1 MADDSNVPGWQ
12 PVVSQILLFFLFLGL
27 AAAVDVRDFVA
38 KFTDRAQRKGLIAGV
53 CCQFGVMPLLGFL
66 VTKAFALDPVRGT
79 VLLII
84 ASSPGGA
91 FSNWWCALGNADLA
105 LSIAMTTTSTVL
117 CLFMLPL
124 NAYIYVRGAF
134 GRSVPVDYVTL
145 MVTVGVVFAGVFSG
159 LAAGTRRPQWRDHL
173 FLLGNVA
180 GLASIILAVAISNT
194 GDKAAPIWSR
204 DATFYLSTVA
214 MSTISIALGV
224 GIPSLLGLGKPQRI
238 AVGIETMYQ
247 NLGIAVAASL
257 SMFNDA
263 NDAAKAVGVPI
274 FYGVYATVVISLLLL
289 GAWKLGW
296 TYAPPGDPLCQVLS
310 GNYQPVPGTA
320 RGEGVHTAAAVD
332 GDHVALA
339 AAENGGAVKSDGQIS
354 PTSLQL
360 IER

>member
-1 MADDSNVPGWQ
+1 MAEDPDATDVPGWQ

-105 LSIAMTTTSTVL
+105 LSIAMTTTSTVF

-124 NAYIYVRGAF
+124 NAYIYVRSSF
-134 GRSVPVDYVTL
+134 GVAVPVDYTTL
-145 MVTVGVVFAGVFSG
+145 VVTVGVVFAGVFSG
-159 LAAGTRRPQWRDHL
+159 LAAGTRRPAWRDRL

-180 GLASIILAVAISNT
+180 GLVSIVLAVAISNT
-194 GDKAAPIWSR
+194 GDKAEPVWER

-214 MSTISIALGV
+214 MATIATALGV
-224 GIPSLLGLGKPQRI
+224 VIPSLLGLGKPQRI

-247 NLGIAVAASL
+247 NLGIAVTASL
-257 SMFNDA
+257 SMFSNA
-263 NDAAKAVGVPI
+263 EDAAKGVGVPL
-274 FYGVYATVVISLLLL
+274 FYGVYATILISVLLLVF
-289 GAWKLGW
+289 WKLGW
-296 TYAPPGDPLCQVLS
+296 TYAPPTDPLCKVLS

-320 RGEGVHTAAAVD
+320 RGEAAAAVD
-332 GDHVALA
+332 GDEHDGGAKA
-339 AAENGGAVKSDGQIS
+339 ANGGEVS
-354 PTSLQL
+354 PSSLQL
-360 IER
+360 LERT